1 MEGGLFSMLNKKK
14 MVKIM
19 NETSMV
25 S

>member
-1 MEGGLFSMLNKKK
+1 MLNKKK

-19 NETSMV
+19 NESSMV

>member
-1 MEGGLFSMLNKKK
+1 MLNKKK